1 MKSTY
6 IMYIMNVLK
15 GVSAA
20 PGIAIGRIYLYLD
33 ENYKVPRYDV
43 KLADLPGEMRRYRAA
58 VQKAS
63 EEIDALKVEAAKRNL
78 DKESGFLD
86 AHMLMLSDPEFDK
99 QIEKNLNKYLKNIEW
114 ILFITV
120 KKFISA
126 LESTEDL
133 YLRERSVDMYDVA
146 KRVFNHLMFKDR
158 TALPDLKM
166 QVVLV
171 SNDLLPSDTL
181 MMRKDKVKGIALN
194 GGGKTSHTAI
204 LARAFQIP
212 AVLGLST
219 ITDYARSGDRIIVD
233 GNRGLVIVDPDKD
246 TLKKYRM
253 LRDQWTKYELSLK
266 QQNKLPCVTKDGE
279 HIHLHAN
286 IEMPE
291 EIDSVI
297 EEHAD
302 EVGLFRSEFIFMQN
316 DFVPTEDEQF
326 EAYTKVLK
334 AMKNLGSVAIRTI
347 DVGGDKLIPG
357 LDVIEERN
365 PLLGWRSI
373 RFCMEHKDILRTQLR
388 ALLRAS
394 VFGKLRIMFPM
405 ISGVGELNALYEIL
419 NEVKDD
425 LKRKKIPYDKNI
437 PVGIMIEVPSAAVTS
452 DILAKKVDFFSI
464 GTNDLTQYTIAVD
477 RGNEKVAYLYDPF
490 HPAVLRMIKT
500 VIENA
505 NKANIPVGLCGEL
518 AGEPRAAAV
527 LLGLGLKHFSM
538 AANSI
543 AEVKKVIREI
553 RMDEAEE
560 LAEKVLKL
568 ESADEINKLVK
579 KWMEER
585 IEYTE

>member
-6 IMYIMNVLK
+6 IKYIMKMLK
-15 GVSAA
+15 GVSAS

-33 ENYKVPRYDV
+33 ENYKVPQYDV
-43 KLADLPGEMRRYRAA
+43 KLNDLPGEMTRYRAA
-58 VQKAS
+58 VKKAS
-63 EEIDALKVEAAKRNL
+63 EEIDILKVEAAKRNL

-86 AHMLMLSDPEFDK
+86 AHILMLNDPEFDNL
-99 QIEKNLNKYLKNIEW
+99 IEENLNKYLKNIEW
-114 ILFITV
+114 ILFFTV
-120 KKFISA
+120 KKFINA
-126 LESTEDL
+126 LESAEDP
-133 YLRERSVDMYDVA
+133 YLRERSIDMYDVA
-146 KRVFNHLMFKDR
+146 KRVFNHLMLKER
-158 TALPDLKM
+158 TSLPDLKM

-171 SNDLLPSDTL
+171 SNDLLPSDTV

-212 AVLGLST
+212 AVLGLSN
-219 ITDYARSGDRIIVD
+219 ITDYARSGGRIIVD
-233 GNRGLVIVDPDKD
+233 GNKGLVIVDPDKD
-246 TLKKYRM
+246 TVKKYRK
-253 LRDQWTKYELSLK
+253 LLDQWTLYELSLNK
-266 QQNKLPCVTKDGE
+266 QNKLPCVTKDGK

-297 EEHAD
+297 EHHAD
-302 EVGLFRSEFIFMQN
+302 EVGLFRSEFIFMQSG
-316 DFVPTEDEQF
+316 FEPTEDEQF
-326 EAYTKVLK
+326 QAYAKVLK
-334 AMKNLGSVAIRTI
+334 AMKEHGAVIIRTI
-347 DVGGDKLIPG
+347 DVGGDKLIPEI
-357 LDVIEERN
+357 DVTEERN

-373 RFCMEHKDILRTQLR
+373 RFCMERKDIFKTQLR

-405 ISGVGELNALYEIL
+405 VSGVDELDNLYTIL
-419 NEVKDD
+419 QEVKVD
-425 LKRKKIPYDKNI
+425 LERKKVPFDKDI
-437 PVGIMIEVPSAAVTS
+437 PVGIMIEVPSAAITS

-518 AGEPRAAAV
+518 AGEPRAAVV
-527 LLGLGLKHFSM
+527 LLGLGLEHFSM
-538 AANSI
+538 AASSI
-543 AEVKKVIREI
+543 AEVKKVIRKI

-560 LAEKVLKL
+560 LAEKVLNL
-568 ESADEINKLVK
+568 ESAGEINKLVQ
-579 KWMEER
+579 KWMEEK